1 MTAGNDVATGDLS
14 RIPGWK
20 LRSRLLV
27 AGRIPLLMGIVN
39 VTPDSFSDGGQF
51 FEPGRA
57 VEHGLRLA
65 AEGADL
71 LDVGGM
77 STRPGSEP
85 IDPREE
91 LRRILPVIVA
101 LARQTPTPISVDT
114 HRAIVAAEALAAG
127 AETINDVTAL
137 AGDPNMTAL
146 AAESGCGV
154 CAMHMLGTPRTMQR
168 NPRYEDVVAEV
179 FAYLAGR
186 RDALMAA
193 GVAQARIA
201 LDPGLGFGKTTEHNL
216 TLLRQIGRF
225 HALGCPLLVGPS
237 RKRFIREAIGQRDA
251 DRTAGTIGVALAL
264 ARSGVQIL
272 RVHDVAA
279 VRQALPRSLCAAG
292 ANKMSLN
299 IAEILEG
306 CKLFSAVQPR
316 GFQRLAVMAR
326 LCKFRKGQTIFREGE
341 DCPGV
346 YVVGRGMVRVY
357 KTGPGGKEHV
367 LHIVAP
373 GGTFAEAAAIGGF
386 EVPASAEAIAATTCA
401 LLPAKGLPQT
411 PCRRP

>member
-168 NPRYEDVVAEV
+168 NPRYGDVVAEV

-216 TLLRQIGRF
+216 
-225 HALGCPLLVGPS
+225 AL
-237 RKRFIREAIGQRDA
+237 AA
-251 DRTAGTIGVALAL
+251 DRAVPRPGLPAAGRSVAKTVHPRGDRPAGRGPHGRHDRRRL
-264 ARSGVQIL
+264 GPGPL
-272 RVHDVAA
+272 RGADS
-279 VRQALPRSLCAAG
+279 PRS
-292 ANKMSLN
+292 
-299 IAEILEG
+299 
-306 CKLFSAVQPR
+306 R
-316 GFQRLAVMAR
+316 R
-326 LCKFRKGQTIFREGE
+326 
-341 DCPGV
+341 
-346 YVVGRGMVRVY
+346 GRGPPGACRVRCVRR
-357 KTGPGGKEHV
+357 ER
-367 LHIVAP
+367 IR
-373 GGTFAEAAAIGGF
+373 
-386 EVPASAEAIAATTCA
+386 
-401 LLPAKGLPQT
+401 
-411 PCRRP
+411 CR